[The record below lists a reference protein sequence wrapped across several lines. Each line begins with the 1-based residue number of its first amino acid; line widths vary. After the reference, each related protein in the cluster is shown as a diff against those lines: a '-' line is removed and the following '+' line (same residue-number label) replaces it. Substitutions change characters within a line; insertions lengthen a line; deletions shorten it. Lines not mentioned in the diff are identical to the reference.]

1 MNPASANAAELIA
14 TLCIAAPLTFAG
26 LLVAI
31 DPVKFLKLVNTFSDG
46 LQGFRDHLHS
56 SPWEDPRFGPGF
68 AGPGSPSR
76 DRRLTCLEDQAAG
89 FEEEVNYETS

>member
-1 MNPASANAAELIA
+1 MNPASADAAELIA

-46 LQGFRDHLHS
+46 LRRFRDHLHS
-56 SPWEDPRFGPGF
+56 PPWEDPFLGPHEAPDSARTRSVVRC
-68 AGPGSPSR
+68 AGLALALLG
-76 DRRLTCLEDQAAG
+76 LVLLAG
-89 FEEEVNYETS
+89 IAG